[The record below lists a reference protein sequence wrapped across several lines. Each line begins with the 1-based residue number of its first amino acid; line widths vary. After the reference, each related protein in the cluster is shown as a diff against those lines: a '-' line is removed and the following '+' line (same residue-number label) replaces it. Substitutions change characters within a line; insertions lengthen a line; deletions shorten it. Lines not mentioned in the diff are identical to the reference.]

1 MATIEEILS
10 LSIIVPVI
18 VIDDSRHAIR
28 LGETLVEAGLPV
40 AEVTLRTPDSWQA
53 IENMLKVDGLEVG
66 VGSVKRK
73 EDIIRAKDL
82 GVSFA
87 VSPGFTDEVGQAAQ
101 DLGLTL
107 FPGVSTPSEIMSASA
122 AGFSVLKWFPAE
134 SLGGINTLKA
144 VSAPFPNLK
153 FIPTGGI
160 NAKNAHDY
168 LAMDCVVAIGG
179 SWMVSRDFVK
189 LEKFEEIKSET
200 IAALELVGRK
210 S

>member
-1 MATIEEILS
+1 MATTAEILS
-10 LSIIVPVI
+10 LTKIVPVI
-18 VIDDSRHAIR
+18 VIDDSRNAIR

-53 IENMLKVDGLEVG
+53 IENMLSVDGLEVG
-66 VGSVKRK
+66 VGSIKTK
-73 EDIIRAKDL
+73 ADIVRAKDL
-82 GVSFA
+82 DVSFA

-134 SLGGINTLKA
+134 SLGGTNTLKA
-144 VSAPFPNLK
+144 ISAPFPNLK

-160 NAKNAHDY
+160 NSKNANDY
-168 LAMDCVVAIGG
+168 LAIDCVAAIGG
-179 SWMVSRDFVK
+179 SWMVSRDNLK
-189 LEKFEEIKSET
+189 LEKFDEIKNET

-210 S
+210 

>member
-1 MATIEEILS
+1 MATIEDLLS
-10 LSIIVPVI
+10 LSRIVPVI

-53 IENMLKVDGLEVG
+53 IENMLKVAGLEVG

-73 EDIIRAKDL
+73 SDIIRANDL

-101 DLGLTL
+101 ASGLTL

-134 SLGGINTLKA
+134 SLGGLNTLKA
-144 VSAPFPNLK
+144 ISAPFPNLK

-160 NAKNAHDY
+160 NSKNANEY
-168 LAMDCVVAIGG
+168 LALDCVAAIGG
-179 SWMVSRDFVK
+179 SWMVSRDNLK
-189 LEKFEEIKSET
+189 LEKFDVIKNET
-200 IAALELVGRK
+200 ITALELVGRTK
-210 S
+210 

>member
-1 MATIEEILS
+1 MATTAEILS
-10 LSIIVPVI
+10 LSKIVPVI

-53 IENMLKVDGLEVG
+53 IENMLSVDGLEVG
-66 VGSVKRK
+66 VGSIKTK
-73 EDIIRAKDL
+73 ADIVRAKDL

-134 SLGGINTLKA
+134 SLGGTNTLKA
-144 VSAPFPNLK
+144 ISAPFPNLK

-160 NAKNAHDY
+160 NSKNANDY
-168 LAMDCVVAIGG
+168 LAIDCVAAIGG
-179 SWMVSRDFVK
+179 SWMVSRDNLK
-189 LEKFEEIKSET
+189 LEKFDEIKNET

-210 S
+210 

>member
-10 LSIIVPVI
+10 LTKIVPVI

-53 IENMLKVDGLEVG
+53 IENMLKVNGLEVG

-73 EDIIRAKDL
+73 ADIVRAKDL
-82 GVSFA
+82 GASFA
-87 VSPGFTDEVGQAAQ
+87 VSPGFTNEVGLAAQ

-107 FPGVSTPSEIMSASA
+107 FPGVSTPSEIMSAAA

-144 VSAPFPNLK
+144 ISAPFPNLK

-160 NAKNAHDY
+160 NAKNAIDY
-168 LAMDCVVAIGG
+168 LAVNCVAAIGG
-179 SWMVSRDFVK
+179 SWMVSRDNLK
-189 LEKFEEIKSET
+189 LEKFEEIKNET

>member
-1 MATIEEILS
+1 MATIEEVLS
-10 LSIIVPVI
+10 LTKIIPVI

-73 EDIIRAKDL
+73 ADIVRAKGL
-82 GVSFA
+82 GASFA
-87 VSPGFTDEVGQAAQ
+87 VSPGFTDEVGKAAQ

-122 AGFSVLKWFPAE
+122 AGFTVLKWFPAE

-144 VSAPFPNLK
+144 ISAPFPNLK

-160 NAKNAHDY
+160 NAKNAMDY
-168 LAMDCVVAIGG
+168 LAVDCVAAIGG
-179 SWMVSRDFVK
+179 SWMVSRDNLK
-189 LEKFEEIKSET
+189 LEKFEEIKNET
-200 IAALELVGRK
+200 IAALQMVGRK

>member
-1 MATIEEILS
+1 MATIEDLLS
-10 LSIIVPVI
+10 LSRIVPVI

-53 IENMLKVDGLEVG
+53 IENMLKVAGLEVG

-73 EDIIRAKDL
+73 SDIIRAKDL
-82 GVSFA
+82 GVSFG
-87 VSPGFTDEVGQAAQ
+87 VSPGFTDEVGQAAR
-101 DLGLTL
+101 DLGLNL
-107 FPGVSTPSEIMSASA
+107 IPGVSTPSEIMSASA

-134 SLGGINTLKA
+134 SLGGISTLKA
-144 VSAPFPNLK
+144 ISAPFPNLK
-153 FIPTGGI
+153 FVPTGGI
-160 NAKNAHDY
+160 NAKNANDY
-168 LAMDCVVAIGG
+168 LVVECVAAVGG
-179 SWMVSRDFVK
+179 SWMVSRDNLK
-189 LEKFEEIKSET
+189 LGKFDEIKNET

>member
-1 MATIEEILS
+1 MATTAEILS
-10 LSIIVPVI
+10 LTKIVPVI

-53 IENMLKVDGLEVG
+53 IENMLSVDGLEVG
-66 VGSVKRK
+66 VGSIKTK
-73 EDIIRAKDL
+73 ADIVRAKDL

-134 SLGGINTLKA
+134 SLGGTNTLKA
-144 VSAPFPNLK
+144 ISAPFPNLK

-160 NAKNAHDY
+160 NSKNANDY
-168 LAMDCVVAIGG
+168 LAIDCVAAIGG
-179 SWMVSRDFVK
+179 SWMVSRDNLK
-189 LEKFEEIKSET
+189 LEKFDEIKNET

-210 S
+210 

>member
-10 LSIIVPVI
+10 LTKIVPVI

-73 EDIIRAKDL
+73 ADIVRAKGL
-82 GVSFA
+82 GASFA
-87 VSPGFTDEVGQAAQ
+87 VSPGFTDEVGKAAQ

-122 AGFSVLKWFPAE
+122 AGFTVLKWFPAE

-144 VSAPFPNLK
+144 ISAPFPNLK

-160 NAKNAHDY
+160 NAKNAMDY
-168 LAMDCVVAIGG
+168 LAVDCVAAIGG
-179 SWMVSRDFVK
+179 SWMVSRDNLK
-189 LEKFEEIKSET
+189 LEKFEEIKNET
-200 IAALELVGRK
+200 IAALQMVGRK

>member
-10 LSIIVPVI
+10 LTKIVPVI

-73 EDIIRAKDL
+73 ADIVRAKDL
-82 GVSFA
+82 GASFA
-87 VSPGFTDEVGQAAQ
+87 VSPGFTDEVGKAAQ

-107 FPGVSTPSEIMSASA
+107 FPGVSTPSEIMSAAA

-144 VSAPFPNLK
+144 ISAPFPSLK

-160 NAKNAHDY
+160 NAKNANDY
-168 LAMDCVVAIGG
+168 LAVDCAAAIGG
-179 SWMVSRDFVK
+179 SWMVSRDNLK
-189 LEKFEEIKSET
+189 LEKFEEIKNET
-200 IAALELVGRK
+200 IAALQMVGRK

>member
-1 MATIEEILS
+1 
-10 LSIIVPVI
+10 
-18 VIDDSRHAIR
+18 
-28 LGETLVEAGLPV
+28 
-40 AEVTLRTPDSWQA
+40 
-53 IENMLKVDGLEVG
+53 MLKVDGLEVG

-73 EDIIRAKDL
+73 ADIVRAKDL
-82 GVSFA
+82 GASFA

-107 FPGVSTPSEIMSASA
+107 FPGVSTPSEIMSAAA

-144 VSAPFPNLK
+144 ISAPFPILK

-160 NAKNAHDY
+160 NAKNAIDY
-168 LAMDCVVAIGG
+168 LAVDCVAAIGG
-179 SWMVSRDFVK
+179 SWMVSRDNLK
-189 LEKFEEIKSET
+189 LEKFEEIKKET
-200 IAALELVGRK
+200 IAALQMVGRK

>member
-10 LSIIVPVI
+10 LTKIVPVI

-66 VGSVKRK
+66 VGSVKK
-73 EDIIRAKDL
+73 KADIVRAKDL
-82 GVSFA
+82 GASFA
-87 VSPGFTDEVGQAAQ
+87 VSPGFTNEVGLAAQ

-144 VSAPFPNLK
+144 ISAPFPSLK

-160 NAKNAHDY
+160 NAKNANDY
-168 LAMDCVVAIGG
+168 LVVDCVAAIGG
-179 SWMVSRDFVK
+179 SWMVSRDNLK
-189 LEKFEEIKSET
+189 LEKFEEIKNET
-200 IAALELVGRK
+200 IAALQIVGRK

>member
-1 MATIEEILS
+1 MATIEEVLS
-10 LSIIVPVI
+10 LTKIIPVI

-73 EDIIRAKDL
+73 ADIVRAKGL
-82 GVSFA
+82 GASFA
-87 VSPGFTDEVGQAAQ
+87 VSPGFTDEVGKAAQ

-107 FPGVSTPSEIMSASA
+107 FPGVSTPSEIMSAAA

-134 SLGGINTLKA
+134 TLGGTNTLKA
-144 VSAPFPNLK
+144 ISAPFPNLK

-160 NAKNAHDY
+160 NAKNAMDY
-168 LAMDCVVAIGG
+168 LAVDCVAAIGG
-179 SWMVSRDFVK
+179 SWMVSRDNLK
-189 LEKFEEIKSET
+189 LEKFEEIKNET
-200 IAALELVGRK
+200 IAALQMVGRK

>member
-10 LSIIVPVI
+10 LTTIVPVI

-73 EDIIRAKDL
+73 ADIFRAKDL
-82 GVSFA
+82 GASFA

-101 DLGLTL
+101 ELGLTL
-107 FPGVSTPSEIMSASA
+107 FPGVSTPSEIMSAAA

-144 VSAPFPNLK
+144 ISAPFPSLK

-160 NAKNAHDY
+160 NAKNANDY
-168 LAMDCVVAIGG
+168 LAVDCVAAIGG
-179 SWMVSRDFVK
+179 SWMVSRENLK
-189 LEKFEEIKSET
+189 LEKFEEIKNET
-200 IAALELVGRK
+200 IAALQIVGRK

>member
-10 LSIIVPVI
+10 LTKIVPVI

-73 EDIIRAKDL
+73 ADIVRSKDL

-87 VSPGFTDEVGQAAQ
+87 VSPGFTDEVGHAAQ
-101 DLGLTL
+101 ELGLTL

-134 SLGGINTLKA
+134 SLGGISTLKA
-144 VSAPFPNLK
+144 ISAPFPNLK

-160 NAKNAHDY
+160 NAKNAKDY
-168 LAMDCVVAIGG
+168 LVVESVAAVGG
-179 SWMVSRDFVK
+179 SWMVSRDNLK
-189 LEKFEEIKSET
+189 LEKFDEIKNET

>member
-10 LSIIVPVI
+10 LTKIVPVI

-73 EDIIRAKDL
+73 ADIVRAKDL
-82 GVSFA
+82 GASFA
-87 VSPGFTDEVGQAAQ
+87 VSPGFTNEVGLAAQ

-144 VSAPFPNLK
+144 ISAPFPSLK

-160 NAKNAHDY
+160 NAKNANDY
-168 LAMDCVVAIGG
+168 LAVDCVAAIGG
-179 SWMVSRDFVK
+179 SWMVSRENLK
-189 LEKFEEIKSET
+189 LEKFEEIKNET
-200 IAALELVGRK
+200 IAALQIVGRK